1 MTRKLLWN
9 WRVINLFYLY
19 FCKKPRKARTSYYS
33 SPIEENKNNSERS
46 IHLTLTI
53 NDLMNLFAN
62 KILKENVY
70 RKNYS

>member
-9 WRVINLFYLY
+9 WRVINLVCLY
-19 FCKKPRKARTSYYS
+19 FCKKPRKVRTSYYS

-53 NDLMNLFAN
+53 NNMMNLFAN

>member
-1 MTRKLLWN
+1 MTRKMLWN

-19 FCKKPRKARTSYYS
+19 FCKKPHKARTS

>member
-1 MTRKLLWN
+1 MSLICFICIFVKSPVKLEHLTTHH
-9 WRVINLFYLY
+9 RL
-19 FCKKPRKARTSYYS
+19 KKIKTT
-33 SPIEENKNNSERS
+33 ERG

-53 NDLMNLFAN
+53 NNLMNLFAN

>member
-1 MTRKLLWN
+1 MTRKMLWN

-19 FCKKPRKARTSYYS
+19 FSKKPHKARTS